1 MPASSWQLP
10 RRSPRS
16 TSLPHS
22 PKSPKP
28 PLRTRTLCQ
37 ISWRV
42 STTPASPLVPA
53 CMSVSCENRMATSSH
68 QCRKPSSNASA
79 AACSHRPLIA
89 IRTDFAPQ
97 LALHHRHCQRPDTP
111 NNPPKR
117 RWRRTTNQPTPMQRR
132 PPKRR
137 RRRTT
142 NQPAPTRTGMTRPW
156 RLPHCERVKQQ
167 FPEAP
172 GVAAGDVDADA
183 EPTHPHL
190 THDPAPP
197 DPQPPAT
204 QRGLAAAS
212 AEAGVRQ
219 GLASLDAVDLQAT
232 CRQRVFTLQSA
243 PARIRGAL
251 RTAMRTGLRL
261 AVHPV
266 APEDALRGWKLFCLA
281 PRMFLFRSPGAS
293 RIPSTELERR
303 CELFRAGHWPDLL
316 RQSAS
321 AAAVPPSPRRGD
333 PSDAQRARRAAA
345 LVRLGELSAAG
356 HALTAQPLAAGSS
369 DTLAEL
375 RDPARRPPAPYAP
388 LPEPV
393 LQHAPAEACPL
404 PLPAFLRCLRS
415 ARRGSEPGPSGATN
429 EHIRILLDDDEDA
442 RLLHGAA
449 VRLAN
454 ADVPPEVLEGI
465 RVGRLVALRKP
476 NGRVRALVIG
486 DVLRRLVGRVLA
498 QHFAPHLQQACM
510 PHQFGLSTRA
520 GTEAVS
526 RLRH

>member
-1 MPASSWQLP
+1 MKLETPLTPGSTSRSCTPQLPTWRPQRSMPGGPTRAHPIGGSMPASSWQLP

-28 PLRTRTLCQ
+28 PLRTRTICQ

-190 THDPAPP
+190 T
-197 DPQPPAT
+197 
-204 QRGLAAAS
+204 
-212 AEAGVRQ
+212 
-219 GLASLDAVDLQAT
+219 
-232 CRQRVFTLQSA
+232 
-243 PARIRGAL
+243 
-251 RTAMRTGLRL
+251 
-261 AVHPV
+261 
-266 APEDALRGWKLFCLA
+266 
-281 PRMFLFRSPGAS
+281 
-293 RIPSTELERR
+293 
-303 CELFRAGHWPDLL
+303 
-316 RQSAS
+316 
-321 AAAVPPSPRRGD
+321 
-333 PSDAQRARRAAA
+333 
-345 LVRLGELSAAG
+345 
-356 HALTAQPLAAGSS
+356 LTPH
-369 DTLAEL
+369 
-375 RDPARRPPAPYAP
+375 RP
-388 LPEPV
+388 
-393 LQHAPAEACPL
+393 
-404 PLPAFLRCLRS
+404 
-415 ARRGSEPGPSGATN
+415 
-429 EHIRILLDDDEDA
+429 
-442 RLLHGAA
+442 
-449 VRLAN
+449 
-454 ADVPPEVLEGI
+454 
-465 RVGRLVALRKP
+465 
-476 NGRVRALVIG
+476 
-486 DVLRRLVGRVLA
+486 
-498 QHFAPHLQQACM
+498 
-510 PHQFGLSTRA
+510 TR
-520 GTEAVS
+520 S
-526 RLRH
+526 RLPPNVD